1 MHASRASSIDSGA
14 GHSAPVVWRQDI
26 VPELRELIAVQGV
39 PALSEPE
46 DVVHVQHAALPTPD
60 LKKQR
65 RHCNCIYASFL
76 ASVTVFRRR
85 F

>member
-1 MHASRASSIDSGA
+1 M
-14 GHSAPVVWRQDI
+14 

-60 LKKQR
+60 LK
-65 RHCNCIYASFL
+65 NSG
-76 ASVTVFRRR
+76 VTVTVSMRR